1 MPSIESNVIKTT
13 VNREA
18 MLAIKDLLEATG
30 ERKFEV
36 MEAAIHSLEE
46 EKEQWKQKAEDMRAK
61 AEQHWQEKEDIR
73 KVNADIREEIK
84 HIKDTHHSLHE
95 RHRKLSEENETW
107 REVVKM
113 LLDQ

>member
-1 MPSIESNVIKTT
+1 MPSEPVEVVKTKVDREVMTEIKH
-13 VNREA
+13 
-18 MLAIKDLLEATG
+18 LLEATG